1 MNAVTSD
8 NLPWTREE
16 FEAKLREKGQGYHIY
31 HPIHVLMYEG
41 KLSKEQLQCW
51 VANRFYYQ
59 IGIPQKDAAILS
71 NCPDKEVRKQWI
83 VRITDHDGVDGTDGQ
98 PEAVGGIEAWIQ
110 LGQAV
115 GLSREDITSLKFV
128 SPGVRFAVDAY
139 INFARQRP
147 WQESVCSSLTELFAP
162 HIHQQ
167 RISSW
172 PTVYPWIKEEG
183 LTYFK
188 KRLTEARRDVE
199 QGLSVTLDYF
209 SGSRELQQR
218 ALDILQFKLDVLWVI
233 ADSIML
239 ASTDIKVE
247 GRDYLRQPKY

>member
-1 MNAVTSD
+1 MD
-8 NLPWTREE
+8 KIWTRSE
-16 FEAKLREKGQGYHIY
+16 FEEKLREKGRGYHIY
-31 HPIHVLMYEG
+31 HPFHVMMYEG
-41 KLSKEQLQCW
+41 KLTKEQLQCW
-51 VANRFYYQ
+51 VLNRFYYQ

-83 VRITDHDGVDGTDGQ
+83 VRITDHDGVDDA
-98 PEAVGGIEAWIQ
+98 EGGIEAWVK
-110 LGQAV
+110 LGEAV
-115 GLSREDITSLKFV
+115 GLTREDVTSLKHV

-172 PTVYPWIKEEG
+172 PEVYPWIKESG
-183 LTYFK
+183 LSYFK

-209 SGSRELQQR
+209 SQSRAMQER

-239 ASTDIKVE
+239 ASSNIKVE
-247 GRDYLRQPKY
+247 DRDYLRQPRY

>member
-1 MNAVTSD
+1 MD
-8 NLPWTREE
+8 KIWTREE
-16 FEAKLREKGQGYHIY
+16 FEEKLREKGRGYHIY
-31 HPIHVLMYEG
+31 HPFHVMMYEG
-41 KLSKEQLQCW
+41 KLTKEQLQSW
-51 VANRFYYQ
+51 VLNRFYYQ

-71 NCPDKEVRKQWI
+71 NCPDVEVRKQWI
-83 VRITDHDGVDGTDGQ
+83 VRITDHDGVDD
-98 PEAVGGIEAWIQ
+98 AVGGIEAWIK
-110 LGQAV
+110 LGEAV
-115 GLSREDITSLKFV
+115 GLTREDVTSLKHV

-139 INFARQRP
+139 INFAKQRP

-172 PTVYPWIKEEG
+172 PEVYPWINESG
-183 LTYFK
+183 LLYFK

-209 SGSRELQQR
+209 SQSRAMQER
-218 ALDILQFKLDVLWVI
+218 ALDILQFKLNVLWVI

-239 ASTDIKVE
+239 ASSNIKVE
-247 GRDYLRQPKY
+247 DRDYLRQPVF

>member
-1 MNAVTSD
+1 MD
-8 NLPWTREE
+8 KIWTREE
-16 FEAKLREKGQGYHIY
+16 FEEKLREKGRGYHIY
-31 HPIHVLMYEG
+31 HPFHVMMYEG
-41 KLSKEQLQCW
+41 KLTKEQLQSW
-51 VANRFYYQ
+51 VLNRFYYQ

-71 NCPDKEVRKQWI
+71 NCPDVEVRKQWI
-83 VRITDHDGVDGTDGQ
+83 VRITDHDGVDD
-98 PEAVGGIEAWIQ
+98 AVGGIEAWIK
-110 LGQAV
+110 LGEAV
-115 GLSREDITSLKFV
+115 GLTREDVTSLKHV

-139 INFARQRP
+139 INFAKQRP

-172 PTVYPWIKEEG
+172 PEVYPWINESG
-183 LTYFK
+183 LSYFK

-209 SGSRELQQR
+209 SQSRAMQER
-218 ALDILQFKLDVLWVI
+218 ALDILQFKLNVLWVI

-239 ASTDIKVE
+239 ASSNIKVE
-247 GRDYLRQPKY
+247 ARDYLRQPVF

>member
-1 MNAVTSD
+1 MD
-8 NLPWTREE
+8 KIWTRSE
-16 FEAKLREKGQGYHIY
+16 FEEKLREKGRGYHIY
-31 HPIHVLMYEG
+31 HPFHVMMYEG
-41 KLSKEQLQCW
+41 KLTKEQLQCW
-51 VANRFYYQ
+51 VLNRFYYQ

-83 VRITDHDGVDGTDGQ
+83 VRITDHDGVDGA
-98 PEAVGGIEAWIQ
+98 EGGIEAWVK
-110 LGQAV
+110 LGEAV
-115 GLSREDITSLKFV
+115 GLTREDVTSLKHV

-162 HIHQQ
+162 HIHQHC
-167 RISSW
+167 ISSW
-172 PTVYPWIKEEG
+172 PEVYPWIKESG
-183 LTYFK
+183 LSYFK

-209 SGSRELQQR
+209 SQSRAMQER

-239 ASTDIKVE
+239 ASSNIKVE
-247 GRDYLRQPKY
+247 DRDYLRQPRY

>member
-1 MNAVTSD
+1 MD
-8 NLPWTREE
+8 KIWTRSE
-16 FEAKLREKGQGYHIY
+16 FEEKLREKGRGYHIY
-31 HPIHVLMYEG
+31 HPFHVMMYEG
-41 KLSKEQLQCW
+41 KLTKEQLQCW
-51 VANRFYYQ
+51 VLNRFYYQ

-83 VRITDHDGVDGTDGQ
+83 VRITDHDGVDGT
-98 PEAVGGIEAWIQ
+98 EGGIEAWVK
-110 LGQAV
+110 LGEAV
-115 GLSREDITSLKFV
+115 GLTREDVTSLKHV

-172 PTVYPWIKEEG
+172 PEVYPWIKESG
-183 LTYFK
+183 LSYFK

-209 SGSRELQQR
+209 SQSRAMQER

-239 ASTDIKVE
+239 ASSNIKVE
-247 GRDYLRQPKY
+247 DRDYLRQPRY